1 MSQPVKRNTGLA
13 ADWHSSTPRCF
24 EHLAQPRITNAF
36 SDHDAIDAT
45 RSRTQGFKHRQHSVD
60 VRHKLTF

>member
-13 ADWHSSTPRCF
+13 PHGHSSIPRCF
-24 EHLAQPRITNAF
+24 EHLAQPRITHAF
-36 SDHDAIDAT
+36 GYHYASDAT
-45 RSRTQGFKHRQHSVD
+45 CACAQGFKHRQHSVD